1 MIDEKFLEKLR
12 SSYRANES
20 ERRQIISAS
29 NNILFEAKKTI
40 FVLQREEFKAAEEK
54 LVDVETGLKNL
65 EQRFGAPRLRQE
77 GAYKAAVEEYL
88 EAKTF
93 YAAIKNKEIESVA
106 DLTLD
111 YEGYLG
117 GICDLIGELVRYA
130 TNRAAAGKFGD
141 VAKIKKVAGDIMAQ
155 LVDFDLTGYL
165 RTKYDQA
172 RGHLR
177 KLEQM
182 AYEIKLRGKK

>member
-1 MIDEKFLEKLR
+1 MINADFLNELKTD
-12 SSYRANES
+12 YKANES
-20 ERRQIISAS
+20 QRRQIISAS

-40 FVLQREEFKAAEEK
+40 FALQRQDFKLAASK
-54 LVDVETGLKNL
+54 LQEIETALKNL
-65 EQRFGAPRLRQE
+65 EERFSAARCHQE

-88 EAKTF
+88 EGKTF
-93 YAAIKNKEIESVA
+93 YAVIKKQELAATPE
-106 DLTLD
+106 LHLD

-130 TNRAAAGKFGD
+130 TNQAAAGKFGE
-141 VAKIKKVAGDIMAQ
+141 VAKIKKQADDIMTQ
-155 LVDFDLTGYL
+155 LLDFDLTGYL

-182 AYEIKLRGKK
+182 AYEIKLRSKK

>member
-1 MIDEKFLEKLR
+1 MINDKFLVQLKKD
-12 SSYRANES
+12 YQANES
-20 ERRQIISAS
+20 ERRQINAAS

-40 FVLQREEFKAAEEK
+40 FALQRQDFKIAEQKLLDIEK
-54 LVDVETGLKNL
+54 AFKNL
-65 EQRFGAPRLRQE
+65 EQHFGASRLSRE

-88 EAKTF
+88 EGKTF
-93 YAAIKNKEIESVA
+93 YAAIKNKPIEA
-106 DLTLD
+106 AKGLD
-111 YEGYLG
+111 FSYEGYLG

-130 TNRAAAGKFGD
+130 TNQAAKGKFAD
-141 VAKIKKVAGDIMAQ
+141 VAKIKKSAEDIMTQ
-155 LVDFDLTGYL
+155 LVDFDMTGYL